1 MENDLAVTTDWVR
14 ERLKGGEQLF
24 FIELRHP
31 GDLDLTVNK
40 VRGALRATS
49 DDVQKYLPEI
59 PEDREVVVCSSAPT
73 DEPAYQLARLLL
85 QRGFRAHAL
94 SGGLKAYLNA
104 GLPVEEAG
112 QGRDMTRVRGL

>member
-73 DEPAYQLARLLL
+73 DAPTSWPDCYCNEDSGPTLS
-85 QRGFRAHAL
+85 RA
-94 SGGLKAYLNA
+94 G
-104 GLPVEEAG
+104 
-112 QGRDMTRVRGL
+112 